1 MKKNE
6 KIRRKKKP
14 KPWTL
19 KVTLSPSGVLLVSI
33 VLTVRVFFFSVE
45 EACPASGATSLP
57 VAKHS

>member
-1 MKKNE
+1 MKKSE
-6 KIRRKKKP
+6 GKKNLN
-14 KPWTL
+14 PWTL